1 MGSGG
6 IVEILPYASAE
17 FTLERSEGFTT
28 PETRNLTPD
37 TRHPT
42 PDTHFSLL
50 HKTEPRNAIDRMK
63 ANQKLVPEHELP
75 AEE

>member
-1 MGSGG
+1 MTD
-6 IVEILPYASAE
+6 IPAK
-17 FTLERSEGFTT
+17 
-28 PETRNLTPD
+28 PD